1 MRSNFTVLYC
11 TALHCNALHCN
22 ALYCVQYTAPKSF
35 QYAVHS
41 AAPFS
46 DCLRIGQPGSS
57 DLILA
62 FHWSREGWGYSPLIG
77 ESLGCC
83 TVGGVQCSVQSIQFS
98 VQSLHYTVCSLQCT
112 VYNSQCADCSSEC
125 TTNSVQFTVQSCH

>member
-11 TALHCNALHCN
+11 TALHCIALHCN
-22 ALYCVQYTAPKSF
+22 ALHCAQYTALKSF

-41 AAPFS
+41 AAPFP

-77 ESLGCC
+77 KSLGCC
-83 TVGGVQCSVQSIQFS
+83 VECNVQCEQCSV
-98 VQSLHYTVCSLQCT
+98 
-112 VYNSQCADCSSEC
+112 
-125 TTNSVQFTVQSCH
+125 